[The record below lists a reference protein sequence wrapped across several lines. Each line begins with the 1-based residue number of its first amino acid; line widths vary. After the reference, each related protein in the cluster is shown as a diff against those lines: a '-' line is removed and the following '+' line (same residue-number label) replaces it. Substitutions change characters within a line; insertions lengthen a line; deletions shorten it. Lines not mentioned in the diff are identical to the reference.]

1 MHRIASRGMGTL
13 VLAAVL
19 VALAGCAGPVFRV
32 KVVNEGDYPL
42 TSVRL
47 IPFMEDAEEQAQAFA
62 DAVNL
67 MPQDASATTI
77 PLDSGKVAL
86 LPHLLEGRLYYVE
99 VTTYLDNAYVEQVW
113 DSLLDLR
120 EIEKNSLVTMY
131 VRCEMIGD
139 ATEPTF
145 AFFFEY

>member
-19 VALAGCAGPVFRV
+19 VTLAGCSVPVFRV

-67 MPQDASATTI
+67 MPQDASETTI

-99 VTTYLDNAYVEQVW
+99 VTTYVDNAYVEQVW

-120 EIEKNSLVTMY
+120 EIEKNALVTMY